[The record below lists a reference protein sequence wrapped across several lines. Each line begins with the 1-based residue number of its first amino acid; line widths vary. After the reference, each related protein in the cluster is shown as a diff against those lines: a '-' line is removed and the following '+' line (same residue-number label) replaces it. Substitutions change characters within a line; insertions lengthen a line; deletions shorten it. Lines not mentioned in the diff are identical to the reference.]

1 MKILL
6 DTCTFLW
13 ASQQPA
19 MLSQVAIAVIDDSRS
34 ELHVSDVS
42 LWEITLKHAAGK
54 LPLPDAPRVWIPQKL
69 AYHQFQ
75 SLRLNQDAI
84 FRSGELPGKHP
95 DPFDRLIAAQS
106 IEFGLTI
113 LSPDTLL
120 SSLGAARIWEREEAR
135 GQAICENRLEAW
147 PQHSETTA
155 RNEQS
160 ADNLRDNQ
168 GAF

>member
-1 MKILL
+1 MRILL

-13 ASQQPA
+13 VSQQPA

-120 SSLGAARIWEREEAR
+120 SSLGAARIW
-135 GQAICENRLEAW
+135 
-147 PQHSETTA
+147 
-155 RNEQS
+155 
-160 ADNLRDNQ
+160 
-168 GAF
+168 